1 MKRAM
6 RRKKTWQRQAAAIT
20 AAMMAMSVGGIAYAM
35 PQGEVIRSGKGEI
48 TRQDKDMTVNQD
60 SKRLAIDWSGFDIAN
75 DERVT
80 FRQPDKDSVALNRVV
95 GDAASVIDGTLSGN
109 GHVYVIN
116 PNGVLFGK
124 TASVDVGSLVASTAR
139 ISDSDMTNFANAD
152 GITMAIPEDSSA
164 KVINAGTIR
173 AEGGLVVLHAAEVE
187 NSGTITNPEGTM
199 ALAAARNLSLSAD
212 TAGKINFTVDGAL
225 AKAKAL
231 NSGTLKADG
240 GYLVMTARSA
250 GDVMSTVVNNTGT
263 MEAKTLRQN
272 EKGEI
277 LLDGGDNGIVELN
290 GTLDASG
297 MEAGQ
302 SAGSI
307 KAIGAE
313 THVEDGATLHAIGA
327 VDGGLIETS
336 GDYLEIGDNVDID
349 AAGKTGKAGEWLLD
363 PLEVVISDSKPSG
376 SSSVTNGDTD
386 GSYSSS
392 NNASGTAS
400 RNKTTWVN
408 SETVTDLLNH
418 GTGVSVQATDANK
431 VASITLDS
439 AINKT
444 SGEDTS
450 LTLEAQ
456 RNVTVNAEITS
467 TSGAL
472 DVNLHSD
479 TDGDGLGAVLI
490 NADIATNG
498 GTFKSGSGTTIES
511 GSVGTYFGNKG
522 EMGGRKVTTNGGAIN
537 LYGDVAIGLNGG
549 TLTLDTRKG
558 DSASGAVTVTGT
570 VDSGNFYKRVSSGLE
585 GWEDFI
591 KSYYDEVMSDE
602 DKYTVPTYT
611 LRRGA
616 EQYPASAYSPRYV
629 LNSDGTISQIT
640 SGSGYRWRDLRAT
653 GKTVTLSSYDELSA
667 SQKSNL
673 SDSLARQSITWAG
686 AKAMAQGATKGTN
699 NTGDTYLATITTAL
713 ENSLAS
719 PPEEYQ
725 LIVGGRGSGSKDHPI
740 DRQYPDG
747 YYWITGP
754 EGMANNGKGTKFAE
768 NDGSAVNNYYV
779 KWNYSYSQDTKQTER
794 EPNNSGP
801 IVSIGFG
808 TASNWDDVKEGAGTI
823 RGFVQEKN
831 LEHSGLVINAGDSK
845 VDIAGNIG
853 NSVALKNV
861 EINAGDV
868 AIGSGAHYTGIVHAD
883 DGVSITGKNV
893 TVGDR
898 ITADTKGVDIQATGN
913 IDVDGITAHENINL
927 TTTGESGA
935 IVLNHT
941 HNDGALITKS
951 TDNDAVV
958 IDVQGKNGS
967 FQNLT
972 TAEKNAIK
980 TGEGGNWKVYSYS
993 PDADEFGTNLNSGTN
1008 AQWGATSTTYSAS
1021 QNDGNKYIFRVQPTV
1036 YVTAN
1041 DMTKVYG
1048 EELTTADVTTTA
1060 EATFTGQD
1068 NKEHNVNEYTNAFNE
1083 GKVADYYNGSG
1094 TFTSAGWAKT
1104 ATRTGG
1110 DKAPAS
1116 EPANNAIY
1124 NIKADSESYN
1134 LTAKGAASGYADATA
1149 KDGGTVEILKRQ
1161 INVNGSG
1168 SQTYG
1173 NATINDWTLTATLTG
1188 DQEGATGEAL
1198 VKENN
1203 DTLDNRT
1210 DILSIKSGSSYD
1222 ENQAGRTTADAN
1234 PNPYED
1240 AVNMENVGFE
1250 NGAGVNYEI
1259 VKAQG
1264 DLKVNKANLTI
1275 TTNGFEKVYGDVEG
1289 VQDALEDAVTLTGL
1303 TNGDNNGE
1311 STITVDGTSEA
1322 LIDVDG
1328 KIRTNNVKD
1337 SGYDIDAVLA
1347 TDLQNTIHTNYNVTP
1362 GTGKA
1367 VLTKKGITLI
1377 TDDINTTYGDGN
1389 TIRDKL
1395 NNNLLH
1401 LEGLTSWDEESKVMN
1416 ELSPDVSVDMTDSS
1430 ASPYKIVDGKPA
1442 TDADGNLYT
1451 NNAKTPGYSITT
1463 GDYDVAQNYQVVE
1476 TKVGHVNIA
1485 KADLQVKV
1493 GNAKTVYGTPFDTS
1507 QYTYSYENLVNGDT
1521 AAVVDADLNMS
1532 PKYTNTGDGTDG
1544 RATQDAGEYS
1554 LTIKPSSFNSYLKN
1568 YNVTNVLSGVSTV
1581 TRAPYTITVGN
1592 IEATYGDYKTLW
1604 TKLKNAGTIS
1614 GLTNGDEE
1622 EYSSTFAGTSDALL
1636 HPNKK
1641 WYTNDVGDYAI
1652 NKDIPSELQDLLN
1665 KNYELVAETPGRVYL
1680 EKAAL
1685 VINTDDKTTTY
1696 GTVDKAF
1703 TSDIK
1708 GLTNGDDKS
1717 IVNLTYATDGYL
1729 SDTKTNDVGDY
1740 DITTSVNALKNY
1752 DVKTN
1757 TANLHINKAALFVNT
1772 DDKTTT
1778 YGTVNKAFTSDIQG
1792 LTNGDDK
1799 SIVNLTYAT
1808 DGYLSDTKTN
1818 DVGDY
1823 DITTSVN
1830 DLKNYDVTTNTA
1842 NLHIKQAD
1850 LTIQIGNA
1858 STVYGTKFD
1867 ESQYGYS
1874 YASGITNGDTEA
1886 TLDAAL
1892 GGMNYTND
1900 AALDGTNGKWTKDV
1914 GDYALKGEGANGLKN
1929 YKVTYLDGT
1938 ATVTPLNIT
1947 EDNVNDFITNAT
1959 YTTVYGSKA
1968 DFGQAVFTGKNGD
1981 GTRELSITGSSAL
1994 TGNTEGV
2001 ITKDAAE
2008 NAYNTVV
2015 SLDGLSEQ
2023 DKKNYGLE
2031 DTSSFTF
2038 DNSATVEKADLTVSR
2053 KGIET
2058 VYGTVKKDPGDMTT
2072 YTMLVNGDTNDIVID
2087 NGNYGTAYND
2097 ELTKTNNVGKYDYK
2111 ATLNSD
2117 SDVLRNYNVH
2127 DDGTNYVNITP
2138 LNITEDNVNDFI
2150 TNATYTTVYGS
2161 KADFGQAVFTGVNGD
2176 GTRDLSITGSSALTG
2191 NTEGVITKDAA
2202 ENAYNTVVALDGL
2215 SEQDKKNYGLEDT
2228 SSFTFDNSATVEKAE
2243 LTVSRKGIETVY
2255 GTVKKDPGDMTTY
2268 TTLVNGDKN
2277 DIVIDNGNYGTA
2289 YNDDLTKTN
2298 NVGKYDYKA
2307 TLNSDSDVL
2316 RNYNVIDKGTN
2327 YVNITPYTITDQEV
2341 VNLDGSPLYT
2351 TKYGQ
2356 KDAFGTATFTGV
2368 NGDGTYELAI
2378 TDSSA
2383 LATAGAGKVTQ
2394 DVGKNIYD
2402 TTVKLSEAMNGN
2414 YQFADGATS
2423 KTFEKTASVTPAE
2436 LTIKTKDVETEYGT
2450 VKMTTSEVDGL
2461 RNGDLPTGFIYDY
2474 GNYGGA
2480 YLDGNTKTNDV
2491 NTYHFGTMLSGAEF
2505 LKNYTI
2511 TGGEADVKID
2521 PKDVTFF
2528 VSGTGNTLTD
2538 VTYTVDPDIDAQLAY
2553 GEHVDADYTPGNDL
2567 GSNQYGVVAHINGTP
2582 IVTGDVAGNYRYNYG
2597 GLITLSST
2605 VPTKPDIDPHN
2616 PSNLDGSGSWTSNM
2630 GNHGVPGVER
2640 VAGLASAEL
2649 PFFKVEAGQV
2659 SHYGTYDVAAD
2670 PDKVRLEPTG
2680 KRLPEPNQPKTQY
2693 REYTKALTTTDGT
2706 GMFRMVYDGSTF
2718 NITPVD
2724 DGALALMRMGD
2735 VKNNVELSAEALHA
2749 GFSEMGILLEDLDG
2763 VYVHFDTMA

>member
-6 RRKKTWQRQAAAIT
+6 RRRKTWQRQAAAIT

-124 TASVDVGSLVASTAR
+124 NASVDVGSLVASTAR

-187 NSGTITNPEGTM
+187 NSGTITNPEGTT
-199 ALAAARNLSLSAD
+199 ALAAAKNLSLSAD

-231 NSGTLKADG
+231 NSGVLKADG

-386 GSYSSS
+386 GSYNSS

-418 GTGVSVQATDANK
+418 GTRVSVQATDANK

-456 RNVTVNAEITS
+456 RNVTVNAGITS
-467 TSGAL
+467 TYGAL

-498 GTFKSGSGTTIES
+498 GTFTSGSGTTIKS
-511 GSVGTYFGNKG
+511 GSVGTYFGNQG
-522 EMGGRKVTTNGGAIN
+522 EAGDREVTTNGGAIN

-558 DSASGAVTVTGT
+558 DSASGAVTVTDT
-570 VDSGNFYKRVSSGLE
+570 VDSGNSYKRVSSGLE

-602 DKYTVPTYT
+602 DKYTAPTYT

-747 YYWITGP
+747 YYWVTGP

-913 IDVDGITAHENINL
+913 IDVDGITAHEKIKL
-927 TTTGESGA
+927 TTTGESSK
-935 IVLNHT
+935 IILNYT
-941 HNDGALITKS
+941 HNDGSLNTDS
-951 TDNDAVV
+951 QDNDAVV

-993 PDADEFGTNLNSGTN
+993 PDADTFGTNLNSGIN
-1008 AQWGATSTTYSAS
+1008 AQWGATSDTYLAT
-1021 QNDGNKYIFRVQPTV
+1021 NDENRYIFQVQPTV

-1048 EELTTADVTTTA
+1048 EVLTNDNVTTTA
-1060 EATFTGQD
+1060 EATFVGQD
-1068 NKEHNVNEYTNAFNE
+1068 NKEHNVNEAKYKAAFTE
-1083 GKVADYYNGSG
+1083 GAVSDYYTGNG
-1094 TFTSAGWAKT
+1094 TFTSEGWAKT

-1116 EPANNAIY
+1116 EPENNAIY
-1124 NIKADSESYN
+1124 NIKATSDSYN
-1134 LTAKGAASGYADATA
+1134 LTDLGKTSGYADATT
-1149 KDGGTVEILKRQ
+1149 KDGGTVEVLRRQ

-1173 NATINDWTLTATLTG
+1173 NATINDWKLTASLTG
-1188 DQEGATGEAL
+1188 NQEGVPSDADAIVNDDKLDESTG
-1198 VKENN
+1198 N
-1203 DTLDNRT
+1203 
-1210 DILSIKSGSSYD
+1210 LSIKSGSSYA

-1234 PNPYED
+1234 PDPYED

-1289 VQDALEDAVTLTGL
+1289 VQNALKNAVTVTGL

-1311 STITVDGTSEA
+1311 SMITVDGTSEA

-1328 KIRTNNVKD
+1328 EIRTNNVKD
-1337 SGYDIDAVLA
+1337 GGYDIDAVLA

-1521 AAVVDADLNMS
+1521 AAVVDADLKMS

-1757 TANLHINKAALFVNT
+1757 TANLHINKAALVVNT
-1772 DDKTTT
+1772 EDKTTT
-1778 YGTVNKAFTSDIQG
+1778 YGTVDKAFTSDIQG

-1968 DFGQAVFTGKNGD
+1968 DFGQAVFTG
-1981 GTRELSITGSSAL
+1981 
-1994 TGNTEGV
+1994 
-2001 ITKDAAE
+2001 
-2008 NAYNTVV
+2008 
-2015 SLDGLSEQ
+2015 
-2023 DKKNYGLE
+2023 
-2031 DTSSFTF
+2031 
-2038 DNSATVEKADLTVSR
+2038 
-2053 KGIET
+2053 
-2058 VYGTVKKDPGDMTT
+2058 
-2072 YTMLVNGDTNDIVID
+2072 
-2087 NGNYGTAYND
+2087 
-2097 ELTKTNNVGKYDYK
+2097 
-2111 ATLNSD
+2111 
-2117 SDVLRNYNVH
+2117 
-2127 DDGTNYVNITP
+2127 
-2138 LNITEDNVNDFI
+2138 
-2150 TNATYTTVYGS
+2150 
-2161 KADFGQAVFTGVNGD
+2161 VNGD

-2268 TTLVNGDKN
+2268 TTLVNGDKI

-2307 TLNSDSDVL
+2307 TLNSASDVL

-2383 LATAGAGKVTQ
+2383 LATAGAGKVTK

-2402 TTVKLSEAMNGN
+2402 TTVELSEAMNGN

-2450 VKMTTSEVDGL
+2450 VKTTTSEVDGL

-2491 NTYHFGTMLSGAEF
+2491 NTYHFGTTLSGAEF

-2521 PKDVTFF
+2521 PKDITFF
-2528 VSGTGNTLTD
+2528 VSGTGNTLD
-2538 VTYTVDPDIDAQLAY
+2538 DITYTVDPDIDAQLAY
-2553 GEHVDADYTPGNDL
+2553 GEHVDADYTPGNTVGD
-2567 GSNQYGVVAHINGTP
+2567 NQYGVVANINGTP
-2582 IVTGDVAGNYRYNYG
+2582 IITGNVAGNYRYNYG
-2597 GLITLSST
+2597 GLITIT
-2605 VPTKPDIDPHN
+2605 PAEPTNPTVVPTKPDIDPHN

>member
-6 RRKKTWQRQAAAIT
+6 RRRKTWQRQAAAIT

-124 TASVDVGSLVASTAR
+124 NASVDVGSLVASTAR

-187 NSGTITNPEGTM
+187 NSGTITNPEGTT
-199 ALAAARNLSLSAD
+199 ALAAAKNLSLSAD

-231 NSGTLKADG
+231 NSGVLKADG

-386 GSYSSS
+386 GSYNSS

-418 GTGVSVQATDANK
+418 GTRVSVQATDANK

-456 RNVTVNAEITS
+456 RNVTVNAGITS
-467 TSGAL
+467 TYGAL

-498 GTFKSGSGTTIES
+498 GTFTSGSGTTIKS
-511 GSVGTYFGNKG
+511 GSVGTYFGNQG
-522 EMGGRKVTTNGGAIN
+522 EAGDREVTTNGGAIN

-570 VDSGNFYKRVSSGLE
+570 VDSGNSYKRVSSGLE

-602 DKYTVPTYT
+602 DKYTAPTYT

-747 YYWITGP
+747 YYWVTGP

-913 IDVDGITAHENINL
+913 IDVDGITAHEKIKL
-927 TTTGESGA
+927 TTTGESSK
-935 IVLNHT
+935 IILNYT
-941 HNDGALITKS
+941 HNDGSLNTDS
-951 TDNDAVV
+951 QDNDAVV

-993 PDADEFGTNLNSGTN
+993 PDADTFGTNLNSGIN
-1008 AQWGATSTTYSAS
+1008 AQWGATSDTYLAT
-1021 QNDGNKYIFRVQPTV
+1021 NDENRYIFQVQPTV

-1048 EELTTADVTTTA
+1048 EVLTNDNVTTTA
-1060 EATFTGQD
+1060 EATFVGQD
-1068 NKEHNVNEYTNAFNE
+1068 NKEHNVNEAKYKAAFTE
-1083 GKVADYYNGSG
+1083 GAVSDYYTGNG
-1094 TFTSAGWAKT
+1094 TFTSEGWAKT

-1116 EPANNAIY
+1116 EPENNAIY
-1124 NIKADSESYN
+1124 NIKATSDSYN
-1134 LTAKGAASGYADATA
+1134 LTDLGKTSGYADATT
-1149 KDGGTVEILKRQ
+1149 KDGGTVEVLRRQ

-1173 NATINDWTLTATLTG
+1173 NATINDWKLTASLTG
-1188 DQEGATGEAL
+1188 NQEGVPSDADAIVNDDKLDESTG
-1198 VKENN
+1198 N
-1203 DTLDNRT
+1203 
-1210 DILSIKSGSSYD
+1210 LSIKSGSSYA

-1234 PNPYED
+1234 PDPYED

-1289 VQDALEDAVTLTGL
+1289 VQNALKNAVTVTGL

-1311 STITVDGTSEA
+1311 SMITVDGTSEA

-1328 KIRTNNVKD
+1328 EIRTNNVKD
-1337 SGYDIDAVLA
+1337 GGYDIDAVLA

-1521 AAVVDADLNMS
+1521 AAVVDADLKMS

-1740 DITTSVNALKNY
+1740 DITTSVN
-1752 DVKTN
+1752 
-1757 TANLHINKAALFVNT
+1757 
-1772 DDKTTT
+1772 
-1778 YGTVNKAFTSDIQG
+1778 
-1792 LTNGDDK
+1792 
-1799 SIVNLTYAT
+1799 
-1808 DGYLSDTKTN
+1808 
-1818 DVGDY
+1818 
-1823 DITTSVN
+1823 

-1968 DFGQAVFTGKNGD
+1968 DFGQAVFTG
-1981 GTRELSITGSSAL
+1981 
-1994 TGNTEGV
+1994 
-2001 ITKDAAE
+2001 
-2008 NAYNTVV
+2008 
-2015 SLDGLSEQ
+2015 
-2023 DKKNYGLE
+2023 
-2031 DTSSFTF
+2031 
-2038 DNSATVEKADLTVSR
+2038 
-2053 KGIET
+2053 
-2058 VYGTVKKDPGDMTT
+2058 
-2072 YTMLVNGDTNDIVID
+2072 
-2087 NGNYGTAYND
+2087 
-2097 ELTKTNNVGKYDYK
+2097 
-2111 ATLNSD
+2111 
-2117 SDVLRNYNVH
+2117 
-2127 DDGTNYVNITP
+2127 
-2138 LNITEDNVNDFI
+2138 
-2150 TNATYTTVYGS
+2150 
-2161 KADFGQAVFTGVNGD
+2161 VNGD

-2268 TTLVNGDKN
+2268 TTLVNGDKI

-2307 TLNSDSDVL
+2307 TLNSASDVL

-2383 LATAGAGKVTQ
+2383 LATAGAGKVTK

-2402 TTVKLSEAMNGN
+2402 TTVELSEAMNGN

-2450 VKMTTSEVDGL
+2450 VKTTTSEVDGL

-2491 NTYHFGTMLSGAEF
+2491 NTYHFGTTLSGAEF

-2521 PKDVTFF
+2521 PKDITFF
-2528 VSGTGNTLTD
+2528 VSGTGNTLD
-2538 VTYTVDPDIDAQLAY
+2538 DITYTVDPDIDAQLAY
-2553 GEHVDADYTPGNDL
+2553 GEHVDADYTPGNTVGD
-2567 GSNQYGVVAHINGTP
+2567 NQYGVVANINGTP
-2582 IVTGDVAGNYRYNYG
+2582 IITGNVAGNYRYNYG
-2597 GLITLSST
+2597 GLITIT
-2605 VPTKPDIDPHN
+2605 PAEPTNPTVVPTKPDIDPHN

>member
-6 RRKKTWQRQAAAIT
+6 RRRKTWHSQAAAIT
-20 AAMMAMSVGGIAYAM
+20 AALMAMSVGGIAYAM

-109 GHVYVIN
+109 GHIYVIN

-124 TASVDVGSLVASTAR
+124 NASVDVGSLVASTAR

-187 NSGTITNPEGTM
+187 NSGTITNPEGTT
-199 ALAAARNLSLSAD
+199 ALAAAKNLSLSAD

-231 NSGTLKADG
+231 NSGVLKADG

-386 GSYSSS
+386 GSYNSS

-418 GTGVSVQATDANK
+418 GTRVSVQATDANK

-456 RNVTVNAEITS
+456 RNVTVNAGITS

-498 GTFKSGSGTTIES
+498 GVFTSGNGTTIES
-511 GSVGTYFGNKG
+511 GSVGTYFGNQG
-522 EMGGRKVTTNGGAIN
+522 EMGDRHVTTNGGAIN

-570 VDSGNFYKRVSSGLE
+570 VDSGNSYKRVASGLD
-585 GWEDFI
+585 GWTDFV
-591 KSYYDEVMSDE
+591 KSYYDEALR
-602 DKYTVPTYT
+602 TVPTYT
-611 LRRGA
+611 LKSGA
-616 EQYPASAYSPRYV
+616 KKSSASASSPRYI
-629 LNSDGTISQIT
+629 LYSDGTVSRIT
-640 SGSGYRWRDLRAT
+640 SGRGYKGSDLQAT
-653 GKTVTLSSYDELSA
+653 GETITLSSYDELSA

-673 SDSLARQSITWAG
+673 SSYLAAQSITWAG

-725 LIVGGRGSGSKDHPI
+725 LIVGGRGSGNKNNPV

-747 YYWITGP
+747 YYWVTGP
-754 EGMANNGKGTKFAE
+754 EGMANNGKGTKFAK

-779 KWNYSYSQDTKQTER
+779 KWNYSYSQDTKQTEK

-861 EINAGDV
+861 EIDAGDV
-868 AIGSGAHYTGIVHAD
+868 AIGSGEHYTGIVHSD
-883 DGVSITGKNV
+883 EGVSITGKNV

-913 IDVDGITAHENINL
+913 IDVDGITAHEKIKL
-927 TTTGESGA
+927 TTTGESSK
-935 IVLNHT
+935 IILNYT
-941 HNDGALITKS
+941 HNDGSLNTDS
-951 TDNDAVV
+951 QDNDAVV

-993 PDADEFGTNLNSGTN
+993 PDADTFGTNLNSGIN
-1008 AQWGATSTTYSAS
+1008 AQWGATSDTYLAT
-1021 QNDGNKYIFRVQPTV
+1021 NDENRYIFQVQPTV

-1048 EELTTADVTTTA
+1048 EVLTNDNVTTTA
-1060 EATFTGQD
+1060 EATFVGQD
-1068 NKEHNVNEYTNAFNE
+1068 NKEHNVNEAKYKAAFTE
-1083 GKVADYYNGSG
+1083 GAVSDYYTGNG
-1094 TFTSAGWAKT
+1094 TFTSEGWAKT

-1116 EPANNAIY
+1116 EPENNAIY
-1124 NIKADSESYN
+1124 NIKATSDSYN
-1134 LTAKGAASGYADATA
+1134 LTDLGKTSGYADATT
-1149 KDGGTVEILKRQ
+1149 KDGGTVEVLRRQ

-1173 NATINDWTLTATLTG
+1173 NATINDWKLTASLTG
-1188 DQEGATGEAL
+1188 NQEGVPSDADAIVNDDKLDESTG
-1198 VKENN
+1198 N
-1203 DTLDNRT
+1203 
-1210 DILSIKSGSSYD
+1210 LSIKSGSSYA

-1234 PNPYED
+1234 PDPYED

-1259 VKAQG
+1259 VKAKG

-1275 TTNGFEKVYGDVEG
+1275 TTNGFKKVYGDVEG
-1289 VQDALEDAVTLTGL
+1289 VQNALKNAVTVTGL

-1328 KIRTNNVKD
+1328 EIRTNNVKD
-1337 SGYDIDAVLA
+1337 GGYDIDAVLA

-1521 AAVVDADLNMS
+1521 AAVVDADLKMS

-1652 NKDIPSELQDLLN
+1652 NKDIPSELQVLLN

-1757 TANLHINKAALFVNT
+1757 TANLHINKAALVVNT

-1778 YGTVNKAFTSDIQG
+1778 YGTVDKAFTSDIEGLVNGDDKSIVNLTYATDGYLSDTKTNDVGDYDITTSVNALKNYDVKTNTANLHINKAALVVNTDDKTTTYGTVDKAFTSDIKG

-1914 GDYALKGEGANGLKN
+1914 GDYALKGEGVNGLKN

-1968 DFGQAVFTGKNGD
+1968 DFGQAVFTGVNGD

-2072 YTMLVNGDTNDIVID
+2072 YTTLVNGDT
-2087 NGNYGTAYND
+2087 
-2097 ELTKTNNVGKYDYK
+2097 
-2111 ATLNSD
+2111 
-2117 SDVLRNYNVH
+2117 
-2127 DDGTNYVNITP
+2127 
-2138 LNITEDNVNDFI
+2138 
-2150 TNATYTTVYGS
+2150 
-2161 KADFGQAVFTGVNGD
+2161 
-2176 GTRDLSITGSSALTG
+2176 
-2191 NTEGVITKDAA
+2191 
-2202 ENAYNTVVALDGL
+2202 
-2215 SEQDKKNYGLEDT
+2215 
-2228 SSFTFDNSATVEKAE
+2228 
-2243 LTVSRKGIETVY
+2243 
-2255 GTVKKDPGDMTTY
+2255 
-2268 TTLVNGDKN
+2268 N

-2307 TLNSDSDVL
+2307 TLNSASDVL
-2316 RNYNVIDKGTN
+2316 WNYNIIDKGTN
-2327 YVNITPYTITDQEV
+2327 YVNITPYTITEQEV

>member
-6 RRKKTWQRQAAAIT
+6 RRRKTWQRQAAAIT

-124 TASVDVGSLVASTAR
+124 NASVDVGSLVASTAR

-187 NSGTITNPEGTM
+187 NSGTITNPEGTT
-199 ALAAARNLSLSAD
+199 ALAAAKNLSLSAD

-231 NSGTLKADG
+231 NSGVLKADG

-386 GSYSSS
+386 GSYNSS

-418 GTGVSVQATDANK
+418 GTRVSVQATDANK

-456 RNVTVNAEITS
+456 RNVTVNAGITS
-467 TSGAL
+467 TYGAL

-498 GTFKSGSGTTIES
+498 GTFTSGSGTTIKS
-511 GSVGTYFGNKG
+511 GSVGTYFGNQG
-522 EMGGRKVTTNGGAIN
+522 EAGDREVTTNGGAIN

-570 VDSGNFYKRVSSGLE
+570 VDSGNSYKRVSSGLE

-602 DKYTVPTYT
+602 DKYTAPTYT

-747 YYWITGP
+747 YYWVTGP

-913 IDVDGITAHENINL
+913 IDVDGITAHEKIKL
-927 TTTGESGA
+927 TTTGESSK
-935 IVLNHT
+935 IILNYT
-941 HNDGALITKS
+941 HNDGSLNTDS
-951 TDNDAVV
+951 QDNDAVV

-993 PDADEFGTNLNSGTN
+993 PDADTFGTNLNSGIN
-1008 AQWGATSTTYSAS
+1008 AQWGATSDTYLAT
-1021 QNDGNKYIFRVQPTV
+1021 NDENRYIFQVQPTV

-1048 EELTTADVTTTA
+1048 EVLTNDNVTTTA
-1060 EATFTGQD
+1060 EATFVGQD
-1068 NKEHNVNEYTNAFNE
+1068 NKEHNVNEAKYKAAFTE
-1083 GKVADYYNGSG
+1083 GAVSDYYTGNG
-1094 TFTSAGWAKT
+1094 TFTSEGWAKT

-1116 EPANNAIY
+1116 EPENNAIY
-1124 NIKADSESYN
+1124 NIKATSDSYN
-1134 LTAKGAASGYADATA
+1134 LTDLGKTSGYADATT
-1149 KDGGTVEILKRQ
+1149 KDGGTVEVLRRQ

-1173 NATINDWTLTATLTG
+1173 NATINDWKLTASLTG
-1188 DQEGATGEAL
+1188 NQEGVPSDADAIVNDDKLDESTG
-1198 VKENN
+1198 N
-1203 DTLDNRT
+1203 
-1210 DILSIKSGSSYD
+1210 LSIKSGSSYA

-1234 PNPYED
+1234 PDPYED

-1289 VQDALEDAVTLTGL
+1289 VQNALKNAVTVTGL

-1311 STITVDGTSEA
+1311 SMITVDGTSEA

-1328 KIRTNNVKD
+1328 EIRTNNVKD
-1337 SGYDIDAVLA
+1337 GGYDIDAVLA

-1521 AAVVDADLNMS
+1521 ATVVDADLKMS

-1740 DITTSVNALKNY
+1740 DITTSVNELKNYDVKTNTANLHINKAALVVNTDDKTTTYGTVDKAFTSDIKGLTNGDDKSIVNLTYATDGYLSDTKTNDVGDYDITTSVNALKNY

-1757 TANLHINKAALFVNT
+1757 TANLHINKAALVVNT

-1778 YGTVNKAFTSDIQG
+1778 YGTVDKAFTSDIKG

-1968 DFGQAVFTGKNGD
+1968 DFGQAVFTG
-1981 GTRELSITGSSAL
+1981 
-1994 TGNTEGV
+1994 
-2001 ITKDAAE
+2001 
-2008 NAYNTVV
+2008 
-2015 SLDGLSEQ
+2015 
-2023 DKKNYGLE
+2023 
-2031 DTSSFTF
+2031 
-2038 DNSATVEKADLTVSR
+2038 
-2053 KGIET
+2053 
-2058 VYGTVKKDPGDMTT
+2058 
-2072 YTMLVNGDTNDIVID
+2072 
-2087 NGNYGTAYND
+2087 
-2097 ELTKTNNVGKYDYK
+2097 
-2111 ATLNSD
+2111 
-2117 SDVLRNYNVH
+2117 
-2127 DDGTNYVNITP
+2127 
-2138 LNITEDNVNDFI
+2138 
-2150 TNATYTTVYGS
+2150 
-2161 KADFGQAVFTGVNGD
+2161 VNGD

-2307 TLNSDSDVL
+2307 TLNSASDVL

-2383 LATAGAGKVTQ
+2383 LATAGAGKVTK

-2402 TTVKLSEAMNGN
+2402 TTVELSEAMNGN

-2450 VKMTTSEVDGL
+2450 VKTTTSEVDGL

-2491 NTYHFGTMLSGAEF
+2491 NTYHFGTTLSGAEF

-2521 PKDVTFF
+2521 PKDITFF
-2528 VSGTGNTLTD
+2528 VSGTGNTLD
-2538 VTYTVDPDIDAQLAY
+2538 DITYTVDPDIDAQLAY
-2553 GEHVDADYTPGNDL
+2553 GEHVDADYTPGNTVGD
-2567 GSNQYGVVAHINGTP
+2567 NQYGVVANINGTP
-2582 IVTGDVAGNYRYNYG
+2582 IITGNVAGNYRYNYG
-2597 GLITLSST
+2597 GLITIT
-2605 VPTKPDIDPHN
+2605 PAEPTNPTVVPTKPDIDPHN